1 MLIIAVTLEKAVL
14 CTQVVSSPARSL
26 ASTFYGEK
34 TRRAEGFFLS
44 FDEFPA
50 RENLIGIQT
59 PRVAGWRPMAGAAL
73 VVVYN
78 GASPQ
83 RWRPPSNA
91 PRQPNTIESH
101 SHVTSNCELD
111 VVAGT
116 SISSRKVSKAF
127 STPSASARP
136 GAQQV
141 VALLV
146 NSFFLFSSFVSFR
159 FSSRRL

>member
-1 MLIIAVTLEKAVL
+1 M
-14 CTQVVSSPARSL
+14 
-26 ASTFYGEK
+26 
-34 TRRAEGFFLS
+34 
-44 FDEFPA
+44 
-50 RENLIGIQT
+50 
-59 PRVAGWRPMAGAAL
+59 
-73 VVVYN
+73 VYN

-91 PRQPNTIESH
+91 PKQPNTIESH

-136 GAQQV
+136 GQAQQV

-146 NSFFLFSSFVSFR
+146 NSFSFFLVEFR
-159 FSSRRL
+159 FVFHRVDSNFKCAIYDTAQSSPGQVRLVHTE